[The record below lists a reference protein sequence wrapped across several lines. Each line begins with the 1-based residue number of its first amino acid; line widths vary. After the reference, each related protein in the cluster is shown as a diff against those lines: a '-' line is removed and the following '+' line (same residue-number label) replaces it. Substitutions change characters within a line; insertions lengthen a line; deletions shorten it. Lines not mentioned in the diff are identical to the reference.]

1 LSYIILGAVLL
12 APSSMVGAVVHIASH
27 AFAKITLFFCAG
39 SIYCASRRMK
49 VSELPGIGRRLPWT
63 MAAFFIGSLSMIG
76 IPPAGGFI
84 SKWYLIVG
92 TVEAGEL
99 AFLAVLL
106 TSSVLNAVYFLPIT
120 YKAFFEEETPNQRKS
135 AATETIRE
143 NPLLTVPLV
152 ITALLSLLMGLYPN
166 YFLTL
171 AQEVVP

>member
-1 LSYIILGAVLL
+1 
-12 APSSMVGAVVHIASH
+12 
-27 AFAKITLFFCAG
+27 
-39 SIYCASRRMK
+39 MK

-92 TVEAGEL
+92 TVEAKQL

-106 TSSVLNAVYFLPIT
+106 LSSVFNAVYFLPIT
-120 YKAFFEEETPNQRKS
+120 YKAFFEEEKNLPALDSHEPFEQVCS
-135 AATETIRE
+135 QDIRE
-143 NPLLTVPLV
+143 IPLVAVPLV
-152 ITALLSLLMGLYPN
+152 ITALLSLALGVYPY

-171 AQEVVP
+171 AQKVLP